1 MDRAQYTGNRPRE
14 TRISRAAKTQSYGP
28 LPKGGGRAAE
38 RIVLVRS
45 FCSSYASSKAVRSE
59 KGILGRLM
67 LAMVLCGLLA
77 SAVAD
82 LAFSANSAE
91 VPRRSRPTSR
101 DRRSSV
107 A

>member
-1 MDRAQYTGNRPRE
+1 M
-14 TRISRAAKTQSYGP
+14 
-28 LPKGGGRAAE
+28 
-38 RIVLVRS
+38 RS
-45 FCSSYASSKAVRSE
+45 FCSSYANSKTVRSE

-77 SAVAD
+77 SAVPD

-107 A
+107 TWRVLRPWSSRPKVGCS